1 MEKMTLHE
9 ELVIL
14 NQAVELENQG
24 KADEAMRLTMTIPL
38 DPWLA
43 KNYKDWVGA
52 DALRQS
58 GWNLSAAEEEYG
70 KDWLSQ

>member
-1 MEKMTLHE
+1 METMTLHE

-14 NQAVELENQG
+14 NKAVELEKQG
-24 KADEAMRLTMTIPL
+24 KDDEAMRLTMTIRL

-43 KNYKDWVGA
+43 KHYKDWGGA

-58 GWNLSAAEEEYG
+58 GWNLSAAEEAYG